1 MKSGVLGERFGAAEH
16 LVASF
21 LWTVEDLAYNV
32 HLEDVTLHVNLT
44 LAGVKEKWDEFVIKM
59 SPIGWPGWPMD

>member
-1 MKSGVLGERFGAAEH
+1 MKSGVLGERFGPAEH
-16 LVASF
+16 LVAPF

-44 LAGVKEKWDEFVIKM
+44 LAGVKEKLGEFVL
-59 SPIGWPGWPMD
+59 